1 MPSSAPSLLFDNLLL
16 IFYILW
22 SAAKFIFYI
31 LPITDLIRIKNYA
44 GKGGDIAITY
54 VTLIPVLE
62 FVAYYYVVTRIIE
75 KILENERGRR
85 MSGILACQ
93 IYGIAAGILNTIL
106 VILFANLSHSNGFQH
121 SAQELWGVLAMN
133 FIIFSSWLFLS
144 YLHLRGVF
152 MARRLLLSN
161 RAAAAVA

>member
-1 MPSSAPSLLFDNLLL
+1 MPYSAPSILFDNLLL

-22 SAAKFIFYI
+22 SAAKFFFYV

-44 GKGGDIAITY
+44 GRRADIAITY

-62 FVAYYYVVTRIIE
+62 FVAYYYVVTRIVE
-75 KILENERGRR
+75 KVLDNERGRR
-85 MSGILACQ
+85 ISGILTCQ
-93 IYGIAAGILNTIL
+93 VYGIAAGILNTIL
-106 VILFANLSHSNGFQH
+106 VILFANMSYSNGFQH
-121 SAQELWGVLAMN
+121 SAQDLWAAMAMN

-152 MARRLLLSN
+152 ITRRLLLTN
-161 RAAAAVA
+161 RSRVRA

>member
-1 MPSSAPSLLFDNLLL
+1 MPFSAPSMVFDNFLLT
-16 IFYILW
+16 FYILW
-22 SAAKFIFYI
+22 SVAKFIFYV

-44 GKGGDIAITY
+44 GRRADIAITY

-62 FVAYYYVVTRIIE
+62 FVAYYYVVTRIVE

-93 IYGIAAGILNTIL
+93 IYGIAAGILNTVL
-106 VILFANLSHSNGFQH
+106 VILFANMSHSNGFQH
-121 SAQELWGVLAMN
+121 SAQDLWAVMAMN

-152 MARRLLLSN
+152 MARRLLLTN
-161 RAAAAVA
+161 RSRSTA